1 MQLQKIT
8 RLGARRRRSE
18 FCAERAVFRAELH
31 GRQVKDVRP
40 PKLRFRS
47 RRSCSFCRHS
57 NAFIAPLQIGL
68 RSISTR
74 FSPYFQNEPADAGPG
89 PMPRKAFWRPSFQ
102 TYMTRSCAQR
112 SARLS
117 YSRRANMTDLDR
129 AHKRGKPGFN
139 HLFTLGPK
147 PRLYSRGDPIQI
159 MPLRDKRVF
168 RPCPAADK
176 AGARLRALR
185 RRPQNLSLA

>member
-18 FCAERAVFRAELH
+18 FCAERAVLRAELH
-31 GRQVKDVRP
+31 GRQFTDVRP

-74 FSPYFQNEPADAGPG
+74 SSPYFQKKPADAGLG
-89 PMPRKAFWRPSFQ
+89 PIAPKSVLRSLSP
-102 TYMTRSCAQR
+102 TYVTRSNAQR

-139 HLFTLGPK
+139 RLFTLAPK
-147 PRLYSRGDPIQI
+147 PRLYSRGGPIQI
-159 MPLRDKRVF
+159 MSLRDKQVF
-168 RPCPAADK
+168 RPCPAPAR
-176 AGARLRALR
+176 AGARLRAL
-185 RRPQNLSLA
+185 